1 MAAPSRHHPA
11 AAIGVISLIPLIAL
25 GSAVLSLSGVIV
37 GVVGIVGTTRP
48 PRPPSALRRRLRA
61 AWIGSGRSHLKRRA
75 RQTTLVAAVLA
86 GALTWLLSGLPAA
99 GLIVGLAIPGLPWL
113 FLAGSAEQRAID
125 KLAAIEQWTRRI
137 ADIVANGLGL
147 QAAIVTTASTAPKVI
162 EHEARGLAAGLQAG
176 LTAEMA
182 LRRFADEIG
191 DYTCDQVV
199 APLILH
205 SADRGEGLASVLTDI
220 SRSIA
225 AEIEMRSTINAKRAG
240 PRFAVRFLTGMTI
253 VLLLFGLLN
262 PGYLE
267 PYETFVGQMVLIA
280 LALVYIV
287 LMVWARNLSLP
298 EPRARLLLPSASGG
312 G

>member
-1 MAAPSRHHPA
+1 M
-11 AAIGVISLIPLIAL
+11 ISLIPLIAL
-25 GSAVLSLSGVIV
+25 GAAALSLVGIIVGIV
-37 GVVGIVGTTRP
+37 GVVGTARP
-48 PRPPSALRRRLRA
+48 PRPSSALRRRLRA
-61 AWIGSGRSHLKRRA
+61 LWVGGGRTTMERRA
-75 RQTTLVAAVLA
+75 RQTTLVTAVLA

-113 FLAGSAEQRAID
+113 FLAGGAEQRAIA
-125 KLAAIEQWTRRI
+125 KLAAVEQWTRRV

-147 QAAIVTTASTAPKVI
+147 QAAVVTTAITAPKVI
-162 EHEARGLAAGLQAG
+162 EHEVRGLAGGLQAG
-176 LTAEMA
+176 LTAEAA
-182 LRRFADEIG
+182 LRRFADEID

-205 SADRGEGLASVLTDI
+205 ASDRGEGLASVLTDI

-253 VLLLFGLLN
+253 ALLVFGLVN

-267 PYETFVGQMVLIA
+267 PYSTVVGQMVLLA
-280 LALVYIV
+280 LAFFYIV
-287 LMVWARNLSLP
+287 LMVWARSLSLP
-298 EPRARLLLPSASGG
+298 EPRTRLLLPGEAGDA
-312 G
+312 